1 MLLNDDKFQTL
12 KNYCKIDHDFDD
24 ELLKALVD
32 STALELTRAI
42 SYTAEP
48 SDYVTDSRFFIALM
62 KQVSENYYQRGLT
75 ADNYRP
81 ELTDTVSGIINQL
94 RSELDETNAHD
105 WADNFY
111 S

>member
-1 MLLNDDKFQTL
+1 MLLSDDKFQTL
-12 KNYCKIDHDFDD
+12 KNYLKIDHDFDD
-24 ELLKALVD
+24 ELLKMLVD

-48 SDYVTDSRFFIALM
+48 SDYINDSRFFIALL

-94 RSELDETNAHD
+94 RSELDETNTHD
-105 WADNFY
+105 
-111 S
+111 